1 MVLAGLNADAPFTV
15 TGVDIDGFWLFL
27 ERSARETT
35 GPQQRI
41 QWLEHRL
48 SRVSRTH
55 VVDFQVHLEAT
66 RRPIDTY
73 AMWGAANLIMD
84 GLCSDDA
91 FWYFQPWLIGQGQH
105 WYQFAARNPDNL
117 ADIPAVRA
125 LAGRRPSQ
133 WANAEWPEWE
143 ELDYVASR
151 VHDHV
156 TGQEDSITDA
166 LAARGH
172 RSFSAPAPTD
182 PAWDFDSLT
191 EIQQRLPRLASLCPG
206 RQYLRA

>member
-1 MVLAGLNADAPFTV
+1 M
-15 TGVDIDGFWLFL
+15 DIDGFWLFL

-41 QWLEHRL
+41 RRLEHLL
-48 SRVSRTH
+48 SRVSRTPI
-55 VVDFQVHLEAT
+55 VDFQVHQDTT
-66 RRPIDTY
+66 RRPIGTY

-84 GLCSDDA
+84 GLCSGDA

-105 WYQFAARNPDNL
+105 WYQLAADNPDNL
-117 ADIPAVRA
+117 ADIPAVHA
-125 LAGRRPSQ
+125 LAGRHPSQ

-143 ELDYVASR
+143 ELAYVASR

-156 TGQEDSITDA
+156 TGQEDSIADA

-172 RSFSAPAPTD
+172 GSLSGPAPT
-182 PAWDFDSLT
+182 WDFDSLT
-191 EIQQRLPRLASLCPG
+191 EIQRRLPRLAGLFP
-206 RQYLRA
+206 RQRYFKA

>member
-1 MVLAGLNADAPFTV
+1 M
-15 TGVDIDGFWLFL
+15 DIGEFWLFL

-55 VVDFQVHLEAT
+55 IADFQVHLDTT
-66 RRPIDTY
+66 RRPIDTH
-73 AMWGAANLIMD
+73 AMWGAANLVMD
-84 GLCSDDA
+84 GLCSGDA

-105 WYQFAARNPDNL
+105 WYQLAARSPDNL
-117 ADIPAVRA
+117 ADIPAVHA

-133 WANAEWPEWE
+133 WASAEWPEWE
-143 ELDYVASR
+143 ELAYVASR

-156 TGQEDSITDA
+156 TGREDSIAEA

-172 RSFSAPAPTD
+172 LSLSGPAPTD

-191 EIQQRLPRLASLCPG
+191 EIRRRLPRLADLFP
-206 RQYLRA
+206 RQQYLKA